1 MMNVYVNDG
10 KYDLL
15 PGMTVRHA
23 LVAAGLLEQV
33 GEGKSVYDQ
42 WGNQIGLDGAL
53 SAGDKIYVR

>member
-1 MMNVYVNDG
+1 MNVYVNDE

-42 WGNQIGLDGAL
+42 WGNQIGLAGAL
-53 SAGDKIYVR
+53 SESEKIYVR